1 MGGKTGSLAIIV
13 MLSLS
18 VFTYVDVLADGQ
30 VRVAGH
36 KMSVDTAGV
45 VHISGIVENNSNNAV
60 GFVHVTAYLFD
71 ENGNKLPT
79 YDTSTLLRTIPSGYM
94 APFDIPISDQ
104 LVGKN
109 VSSYTLSLEWKTV
122 QPKADKFAFSDL
134 RAFVWTHIDPRTKE
148 LRNPH
153 GLDTGA
159 HHDSHAHSEISAF
172 VSNAG
177 DLTTR
182 TVKVAA
188 VWYDERGQYY
198 SYDMQTIA
206 RQMAIGENSRFVIM
220 THPTMGYYSLIAESE
235 DYVSMLADNG
245 GHMFRVHEANSDNR
259 ILPGVDTMSI
269 KNIVVKDD
277 NDNIVS
283 KIPVKTKSVLP
294 HFVQTSGES
303 NPIIN
308 DNGKEYQLQV
318 LTYANQLI
326 DLNYDQKTKTITMS
340 TNGIDGKDPIHIEM
354 IIPNTFNEFL
364 SAESFKATLNGVLLH
379 DRLFF
384 VDPYSYEGKT
394 SMHFIISADDLK
406 ALSKQMTEQYSTRLV
421 FTLQPSTSS
430 NTISVKAGEPLQ
442 IQSTVTNNI
451 EKRQKFVYVM
461 DVKDANG
468 ATVTISWIDGNIA
481 PKESINPV
489 LSWTPEEEGTYTMQ
503 IYLLESFT
511 YASSM
516 SSDFANSIVVV
527 S

>member
-1 MGGKTGSLAIIV
+1 MGGKTGSLALIV

-36 KMSVDTAGV
+36 KMSVDTSGE

-60 GFVHVTAYLFD
+60 GFVRVTANLFD
-71 ENGNKLPT
+71 ENGNNLPT
-79 YDTSTLLRTIPSGYM
+79 YNTSTLLRTIPSGYI
-94 APFDIPISDQ
+94 APFDIPINDQ
-104 LVGKN
+104 MVSKN

-122 QPKADKFAFSDL
+122 QPKADKFAFIDL
-134 RAFVWTHIDPRTKE
+134 NAFVWTHVDPRTKV

-153 GLDTGA
+153 GFNA
-159 HHDSHAHSEISAF
+159 NMNHDLRSHTEISGL
-172 VSNAG
+172 VNNIG

-182 TVKVAA
+182 TVKVIV
-188 VWYDERGQYY
+188 VWYDEKGQYY
-198 SYDMQTIA
+198 NYEMQTIA
-206 RQMAIGENSRFVIM
+206 GQMATGENSRFVIM

-235 DYVSMLADNG
+235 DYASMLTDSG
-245 GHMFRVHEANSDNR
+245 GHMFRVYEANSDNR

-269 KNIVVKDD
+269 KNIIVKDASD
-277 NDNIVS
+277 NTIS
-283 KIPVKTKSVLP
+283 KIPVKTKPVLS
-294 HFVQTSGES
+294 HFVQTPSES
-303 NPIIN
+303 NPVVN
-308 DNGKEYQLQV
+308 DNGREYQLQV
-318 LTYANQLI
+318 RTYANQLI
-326 DLNYDQKTKTITMS
+326 DFNYDQKTKTITMS
-340 TNGIDGKDPIHIEM
+340 TNGIDGKEPIHIEM
-354 IIPNTFNEFL
+354 IVPNTFNEFL
-364 SAESFKATLNGVLLH
+364 SAESFKTTLNGVLLH

-394 SMHFIISADDLK
+394 AMHFIISSDDLK
-406 ALSKQMTEQYSTRLV
+406 ALSKQMTGQDSKRLV

-430 NTISVKAGEPLQ
+430 KIISVKAGEPIQ
-442 IQSTVTNNI
+442 IQSTVTNDI
-451 EKRQKFVYVM
+451 GIRQKFVYVM

-481 PKESINPV
+481 AKESINPV
-489 LSWTPEEEGTYTMQ
+489 LSWTPEKEGTYTMQ

-516 SSDFANSIVVV
+516 SSDFANSIFVV

>member
-1 MGGKTGSLAIIV
+1 MGGKTESLAIIV

-30 VRVAGH
+30 VRVVGH

-104 LVGKN
+104 MVGKN

-153 GLDTGA
+153 GPDTGA
-159 HHDSHAHSEISAF
+159 HHDSYAHSEISAF
-172 VSNAG
+172 VSNTG

-182 TVKVAA
+182 TVKVVA

-206 RQMAIGENSRFVIM
+206 RQMATGENSRFVIM

-308 DNGKEYQLQV
+308 YNGKEYQLQV

-364 SAESFKATLNGVLLH
+364 IAESFKATLNGVLLH

-394 SMHFIISADDLK
+394 AMHFIISADDLK
-406 ALSKQMTEQYSTRLV
+406 ALSKQVTEQYSTSLV

-430 NTISVKAGEPLQ
+430 KTISVKVGEP
-442 IQSTVTNNI
+442 IQLKSTVTNNI
-451 EKRQKFVYVM
+451 DKRQK
-461 DVKDANG
+461 
-468 ATVTISWIDGNIA
+468 
-481 PKESINPV
+481 
-489 LSWTPEEEGTYTMQ
+489 
-503 IYLLESFT
+503 
-511 YASSM
+511 
-516 SSDFANSIVVV
+516 
-527 S
+527 

>member
-1 MGGKTGSLAIIV
+1 MGGKTGSLALIV

-18 VFTYVDVLADGQ
+18 VFTYVDVIADGQ
-30 VRVAGH
+30 VKVAGH
-36 KMSVDTAGV
+36 KMSVDTSGV

-79 YDTSTLLRTIPSGYM
+79 YDTWTLLRTIPSGYI

-104 LVGKN
+104 MVGKS

-122 QPKADKFAFSDL
+122 QPKADKFAFIDL
-134 RAFVWTHIDPRTKE
+134 NAFVWTHVDPRTKE

-153 GLDTGA
+153 GADTGA
-159 HHDSHAHSEISAF
+159 HHDAHAHSEISAL
-172 VSNAG
+172 VSNTG
-177 DLTTR
+177 DLTTS

-188 VWYDERGQYY
+188 IWYDERGQYY

-206 RQMAIGENSRFVIM
+206 RQMATGENGRFVIM

-235 DYVSMLADNG
+235 DYVSMLSDNS
-245 GHMFRVHEANSDNR
+245 GHMFRVHEANSDNQ

-269 KNIVVKDD
+269 KNIVVKDA
-277 NDNIVS
+277 NDNTIG
-283 KIPVKTKSVLP
+283 KIPIKTKPVLS
-294 HFVQTSGES
+294 HFVQISGES

-308 DNGKEYQLQV
+308 YNGKEYQLQV
-318 LTYANQLI
+318 LTYANKLV
-326 DLNYDQKTKTITMS
+326 DLNYDQKTRTMTMS
-340 TNGIDGKDPIHIEM
+340 TNGIDGKDSIHIEM

-364 SAESFKATLNGVLLH
+364 SADSFEATLNGVLLH
-379 DRLFF
+379 ARLFF

-394 SMHFIISADDLK
+394 SMHFILSADDLK

-421 FTLQPSTSS
+421 FTIQPSTSS
-430 NTISVKAGEPLQ
+430 KVVSIKAGEPIQ
-442 IQSTVTNNI
+442 IQSTVTNDI
-451 EKRQKFVYVM
+451 DIRQKFVYVM
-461 DVKDANG
+461 EVKDANG

-481 PKESINPV
+481 PKSSINPV

-516 SSDFANSIVVV
+516 SSDFADSIFVV